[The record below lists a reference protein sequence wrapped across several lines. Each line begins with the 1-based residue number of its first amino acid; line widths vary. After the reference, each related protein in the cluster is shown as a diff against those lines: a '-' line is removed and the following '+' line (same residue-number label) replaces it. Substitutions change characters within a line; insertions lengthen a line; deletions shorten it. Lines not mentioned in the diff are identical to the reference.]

1 LTYNA
6 IEIRDLIEKAKESAD
21 DTLLEILFKWQ
32 HTNDKVI
39 RHKQHEFSDFN
50 SIISQQNDSKVQG
63 EQQRGIRA
71 QMQPHE
77 IQQFKDKR
85 A

>member
-39 RHKQHEFSDFN
+39 RHKHHEFSDFN
-50 SIISQQNDSKVQG
+50 SIIS
-63 EQQRGIRA
+63 
-71 QMQPHE
+71 
-77 IQQFKDKR
+77 
-85 A
+85 